1 MPSFLSFDVLS
12 TLKIKA
18 IEDEIAL
25 GQIEE
30 VIVICKDELIL
41 VDFYHGKF
49 NFNICYI
56 QLEPFYSDIGE

>member
-1 MPSFLSFDVLS
+1 MTRYS

-41 VDFYHGKF
+41 VDFYHG
-49 NFNICYI
+49 
-56 QLEPFYSDIGE
+56 